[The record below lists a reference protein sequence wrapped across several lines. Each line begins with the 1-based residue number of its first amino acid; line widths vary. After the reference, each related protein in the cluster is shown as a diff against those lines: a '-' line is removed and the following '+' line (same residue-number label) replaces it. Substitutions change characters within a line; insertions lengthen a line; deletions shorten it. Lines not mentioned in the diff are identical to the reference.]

1 MKLKMPLL
9 LLLFIAAFVNVN
21 AQQTISVK
29 GSQPFPAT
37 QDYTF
42 ICEKYAFTG
51 ETNIQI
57 AKTDKGGILK
67 ITVATSNDKARI
79 AGGLYVDLAN
89 ADVIACVDKNVK
101 ESSDGKTTSYYYFTP
116 AEFAKLK
123 KNDIYAVRFI
133 INGGANTFGNET
145 GYFTAHNKKNYFS
158 TAYDTSKKSYDTA
171 KEISVL

>member
-1 MKLKMPLL
+1 MNLKLSLL
-9 LLLFIAAFVNVN
+9 LLLFISTFAK

-29 GSQPFPAT
+29 GSTPFPAT
-37 QDYTF
+37 QEYTF

-51 ETNIQI
+51 EAKIQI

-67 ITVATSNDKARI
+67 ITIDTANDKARI

-89 ADVIACVDKNVK
+89 ADVIACTDKNVK
-101 ESSDGKTTSYYYFTP
+101 ESTDGKTTSYYYFTP
-116 AEFAKLK
+116 AEWLKLK

-133 INGGANTFGNET
+133 IAGGSNDFGNQT
-145 GYFTAHNKKNYFS
+145 GYFTAYNKMSYFS
-158 TAYDTSKKSYDTA
+158 TAFDKSKKTFDTA